1 MGKMYVIRSGGI
13 AMEIQLIRHA
23 TVVINIAGRKIL
35 LDPMLSGAG
44 TMSAVPGVAN
54 TSDNPLVDL
63 PVDSGSLINA
73 EAVIVTHTHRDHFD
87 DTAMQI
93 LPHDMQ
99 LFCQPVD
106 EEKIRAAG
114 FTNVQSIEKTGEWNG
129 ITINRTSGRHGTGE
143 MGEKMGPVSG
153 FVLQTENEPTLYIAV
168 DTIWCAEVKD
178 ALETYNPQLVLCFAG
193 AARFSSGDPIT
204 MTKEDIVQVC
214 QHAPTAKVI
223 VVHMEAWN
231 HCTLSRQELKQYSA
245 GKNLDRQVCVPDDG
259 EWVRMPATPSL

>member
-1 MGKMYVIRSGGI
+1 
-13 AMEIQLIRHA
+13 MEIQLIRHA
-23 TVVINIAGRKIL
+23 TVVINIGGRKIL
-35 LDPMLSGAG
+35 LDPMLSGAR
-44 TMSAVPGVAN
+44 TMTTVPGVAN

-63 PVDSGSLINA
+63 PVDPGLLTNV
-73 EAVIVTHTHRDHFD
+73 EAVIITHTHRDHFD
-87 DTAMQI
+87 DYAMKI
-93 LPHDMQ
+93 LPHDIQ

-114 FTNVQSIEKTGEWNG
+114 FTNVQSIDKTHKWNG

-153 FVLQTENEPTLYIAV
+153 FVLQNDNDPALYITG

-178 ALETYNPQLVLCFAG
+178 ALETYSPKIVICFAG
-193 AARFSSGDPIT
+193 AAQFSSGDPIT

-214 QHAPTAKVI
+214 KHAPAAKVI

-231 HCTLSRQELKQYSA
+231 HCSLSRQELKEYLT
-245 GKNLDRQVCVPDDG
+245 KNNLTLQVCVPDDG
-259 EWVRMPATPSL
+259 EWVR